1 LKNSQP
7 QKTEQPLPE
16 MNNLSFTIDPRLL
29 PDCVIATNLE
39 LKVLSAAAKVAM
51 EFNVQHRKSVVE
63 VLRKSITKAPDAG
76 IDVEIKYNN
85 ILWKTPMAF
94 LKDFKPVLEKYCQQR
109 D

>member
-1 LKNSQP
+1 MTSSKPL
-7 QKTEQPLPE
+7 KTESLLPE
-16 MNNLSFTIDPRLL
+16 MNSVSFTIDPRLL

-39 LKVLSAAAKVAM
+39 LKAATAKVAM

-76 IDVEIKYNN
+76 IDVEIRYNN
-85 ILWKTPMAF
+85 VLWKTPADF
-94 LKDFKPVLEKYCQQR
+94 LKDFKPMLEKYCQQR

>member
-1 LKNSQP
+1 MTSSKPL
-7 QKTEQPLPE
+7 KTESLLPE
-16 MNNLSFTIDPRLL
+16 MNSVSFTIDPRLL

-76 IDVEIKYNN
+76 IDVEIRYNN
-85 ILWKTPMAF
+85 VLWKTPADF
-94 LKDFKPVLEKYCQQR
+94 LKDFKPMLEKYCQQR